1 MLAVLL
7 ASAARRGARPRAC
20 ARLTSSSP
28 TRPPPAPTT
37 PPTPPPPQP
46 PPPALTIHYCAACG
60 YAPWVAAARA
70 AAATAGAAVTGVP
83 VAQTGAFEVFV
94 STGAGGGAAA
104 AAPALAWSKLA
115 TGQPAGV
122 EGVGAVVEA
131 VLAEVRRKGRAG

>member
-1 MLAVLL
+1 
-7 ASAARRGARPRAC
+7 
-20 ARLTSSSP
+20 
-28 TRPPPAPTT
+28 
-37 PPTPPPPQP
+37 
-46 PPPALTIHYCAACG
+46 
-60 YAPWVAAARA
+60 VAAARA

-104 AAPALAWSKLA
+104 TAPALAWSKLA

-131 VLAEVRRKGRAG
+131 VLAEVRRKGRAASDAVSSDAVSIDGGMDTETPSLVEEKKHGG